1 MNKEALAK
9 KLAKKAREKELF
21 LLFKEFLNTVD
32 ELELFIFKKVKN
44 SKEFKDY
51 ISKLEDMSLP
61 KLFSDES
68 LKVKLI
74 Y

>member
-1 MNKEALAK
+1 MNKVLAK
-9 KLAKKAREKELF
+9 RLAKKAREKELF
-21 LLFKEFLNTVD
+21 LLFKEFMREVE
-32 ELELFIFKKVKN
+32 ELEFFVFRKIKN
-44 SKEFKDY
+44 SKEFKEY
-51 ISKLEDMSLP
+51 ILKLEDKKSS